1 MSSNNLPILEKIIN
15 IPSGG
20 DSTFK
25 ASIWFVS
32 KLEKRNMLWGGG
44 GLRIVD
50 PYFQVPIKL
59 SARGQYGIR
68 IKDGGLLLLKFV
80 GTQAIFTTEDILDQF
95 RIDVLESVKVSISRY
110 MKEKGILFKNTAVVT
125 AGSTLGFRRYA
136 SDHGI
141 KLVSSGAG
149 TRYVLERMLEGGY
162 KLGGEP
168 DGHIIF
174 LDDSGTGDGQ
184 LAGVRLLSIMK
195 EKGSPLS
202 GLSGDMPRYPQV
214 RLNVKIHPHY
224 KELWKNEKDITEL
237 IDSFGKELG
246 DEGRLVIRES
256 GKEPIVRILI
266 EGADFGRINDMAVE
280 IAQTIKD
287 TCAYKV

>member
-1 MSSNNLPILEKIIN
+1 
-15 IPSGG
+15 
-20 DSTFK
+20 
-25 ASIWFVS
+25 
-32 KLEKRNMLWGGG
+32 
-44 GLRIVD
+44 
-50 PYFQVPIKL
+50 
-59 SARGQYGIR
+59 
-68 IKDGGLLLLKFV
+68 
-80 GTQAIFTTEDILDQF
+80 
-95 RIDVLESVKVSISRY
+95 
-110 MKEKGILFKNTAVVT
+110 
-125 AGSTLGFRRYA
+125 
-136 SDHGI
+136 
-141 KLVSSGAG
+141 
-149 TRYVLERMLEGGY
+149 MLEGGY

-237 IDSFGKELG
+237 IDSFGREMG